1 MTETREPVLYEQ
13 ATLDIVTNP
22 TLPSAAEVPVGVSRQ
37 QAQVDFN
44 IYSVLWFAGMAA
56 LLVHAL
62 VSAGKLKESS
72 QRRFCCEI
80 TSTRANLSIRRLS
93 SAW

>member
-1 MTETREPVLYEQ
+1 MLYEQ

-44 IYSVLWFAGMAA
+44 IYSVLWLAGMAA

-62 VSAGKLKESS
+62 VSAGKLK
-72 QRRFCCEI
+72 RKLATAILREI
-80 TSTRANLSIRRLS
+80 TSTRANLSIRRSS